1 MLIVVIIN
9 LITIIIIFINMFEVI
24 FIFACIFNFLYNNV
38 LFIFNFILLSP
49 LS

>member
-24 FIFACIFNFLYNNV
+24 FIFVLYIQLSLQQCIIYL
-38 LFIFNFILLSP
+38 
-49 LS
+49 